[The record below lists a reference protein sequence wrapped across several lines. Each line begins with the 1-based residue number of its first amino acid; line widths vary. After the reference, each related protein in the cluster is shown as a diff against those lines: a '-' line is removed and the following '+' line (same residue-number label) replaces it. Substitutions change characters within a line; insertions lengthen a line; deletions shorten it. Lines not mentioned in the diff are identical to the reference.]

1 MKRLLHEADE
11 AQRILSLTADTLLLI
26 NEEGICIDID
36 VHSNLWFIQEK
47 YLLGKNILNLLPE
60 YTREKVEP
68 VFRSVIEKQ
77 QNVTQNFKLPLK
89 RKNYYFKCI
98 MQPYNGLV
106 LCQYRDIT
114 ERSNIKQQ
122 LEQTNHILKE
132 IQKVARKDTGLTV
145 PKTGF
150 SIIRDTPESCA
161 RRISYRTSASTT
173 I

>member
-77 QNVTQNFKLPLK
+77 QNVTQNF
-89 RKNYYFKCI
+89 
-98 MQPYNGLV
+98 
-106 LCQYRDIT
+106 
-114 ERSNIKQQ
+114 
-122 LEQTNHILKE
+122 
-132 IQKVARKDTGLTV
+132 
-145 PKTGF
+145 
-150 SIIRDTPESCA
+150 
-161 RRISYRTSASTT
+161 
-173 I
+173 